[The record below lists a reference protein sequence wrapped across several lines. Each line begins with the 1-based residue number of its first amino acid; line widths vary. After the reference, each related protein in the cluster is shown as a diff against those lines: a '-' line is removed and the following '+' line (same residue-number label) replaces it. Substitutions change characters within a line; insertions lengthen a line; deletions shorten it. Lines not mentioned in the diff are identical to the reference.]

1 VGGVERGGGEEGGG
15 GGGVN
20 CLVKDFRKG
29 LIKKEPLMNYIKK
42 DQNSQQKRA
51 DKTDDR
57 KTID

>member
-1 VGGVERGGGEEGGG
+1 
-15 GGGVN
+15 
-20 CLVKDFRKG
+20 VKDFRKG